1 MRYVIVKQINEYIYD
16 HHHKAC
22 PEAWPCRTTHFQ
34 VSIFGLLPG
43 RVYFE
48 VDRFQI
54 ILHYPQPGATG
65 ATSLALPSEGGFV
78 HGGLH
83 YQLGVRVRALASDV
97 PKNALGAA
105 RGPRC

>member
-43 RVYFE
+43 RVYSE
-48 VDRFQI
+48 VYRFQI
-54 ILHYPQPGATG
+54 ILHCPQPGFRG
-65 ATSLALPSEGGFV
+65 AALPALSYEGEFV

-83 YQLGVRVRALASDV
+83 
-97 PKNALGAA
+97 
-105 RGPRC
+105 